1 MTFEEKGEFLGYTTI
16 DGKQVPKYRGK
27 TIVKLYNI
35 QTNKEYNSDKEAD
48 DDVDN
53 PATDTKREHIR
64 RDVTIIAPRID
75 LVGGTV
81 KNPNES

>member
-1 MTFEEKGEFLGYTTI
+1 MSFEEKGEFLGYTTI

-48 DDVDN
+48 DDIAN
-53 PATDTKREHIR
+53 PATDTAKEDIR
-64 RDVTIIAPRID
+64 RDVKITVPK
-75 LVGGTV
+75 LVMGSATL
-81 KNPNES
+81 KE

>member
-27 TIVKLYNI
+27 TIVKLYNT

-48 DDVDN
+48 DDVADSN
-53 PATDTKREHIR
+53 TATKKEHIR
-64 RDVTIIAPRID
+64 RDVTIIAPMID

-81 KNPNES
+81 KSDN